1 MMQSWDTVAQQS
13 QKNISRVQMIPS
25 HVTTAR
31 CSGACPGHVGQECRP
46 VRSKVAEVEVMVV
59 RTAFS
64 TGMLDTA
71 CR

>member
-1 MMQSWDTVAQQS
+1 
-13 QKNISRVQMIPS
+13 MIPS
-25 HVTTAR
+25 HVTTSR

-46 VRSKVAEVEVMVV
+46 VRSKMAEVEVMVV

>member
-1 MMQSWDTVAQQS
+1 
-13 QKNISRVQMIPS
+13 MIPS

-31 CSGACPGHVGQECRP
+31 CSGACAGHVGQECRP

-71 CR
+71 CRWSNIFSGVQIFPRG

>member
-1 MMQSWDTVAQQS
+1 
-13 QKNISRVQMIPS
+13 MIPS

-46 VRSKVAEVEVMVV
+46 VRSKVEEVEVMVV

>member
-1 MMQSWDTVAQQS
+1 MGHCCSAKS
-13 QKNISRVQMIPS
+13 KKYFPRVQMIPS
-25 HVTTAR
+25 HVTAAR